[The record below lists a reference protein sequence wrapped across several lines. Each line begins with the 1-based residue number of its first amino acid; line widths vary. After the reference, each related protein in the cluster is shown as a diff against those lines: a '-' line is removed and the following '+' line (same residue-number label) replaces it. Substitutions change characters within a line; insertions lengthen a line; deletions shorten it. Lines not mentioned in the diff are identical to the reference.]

1 MSIGLLRKGVG
12 WLVAAVVLSACGGG
26 DPEPISPEALRKRT
40 YDEQQAEPGA
50 VDCATDAGA
59 GCAATE
65 PPAKP

>member
-1 MSIGLLRKGVG
+1 MSIGLLRKWVG
-12 WLVAAVVLSACGGG
+12 LLIAAVVLSACGGG

-40 YDEQQAEPGA
+40 YEEQQAGTGA
-50 VDCATDAGA
+50 VTCTTDADA